1 MGNHALC
8 GEKGKC
14 GGQCSQ
20 LTISQSLESIIE
32 EPEPSGAVF
41 PDTLEGLNAVDRN
54 LLQFCASSNLAG
66 VRWLLVL
73 GGNRRA
79 TDQKGTT
86 CLHAACRSGS
96 CSIVEVLVFLEEEG
110 TAPTSMYASNSEMA
124 VKSEAE
130 PTTQTVGAFGGSRGL
145 QATDE
150 AGWTP
155 LHVAAFMGR
164 QDVVRVLLRNGAN
177 TLVRTNKGQF
187 AVDLCSDVATRRLLQ
202 KEMKATPDTGTCVD
216 FPEDRVRGQGGQGNE
231 ATLQALQVEG
241 TFLSRSCVASPSR
254 EIRFEPFFVPRAP
267 LLVEDDVDLEL
278 AELCAYLGCQIFE
291 SSPGRGLA
299 FLVVT
304 GSVRDYPIDLVG
316 FMRTTKLS
324 PLQVGTFLGED
335 FSLSKILRMEF
346 LNSVCLTNTGVVSA
360 LRTGLT
366 GLKVPPDLQKM
377 NRLLSSLSEVWWR
390 QQLRAAK
397 LSGKKKEK
405 ANSPSKSQDD
415 LIQESIDMAMDVE
428 SDELRGTNLKSILPS
443 ISSLHQ
449 LFFSTVMLHWNLH
462 APLPPSQKLDFDAW
476 AALNRGGTKEDVPD
490 WVLEPIYRA
499 VATAALEEL
508 SLEDRET
515 QPAVSSGQFDMR
527 ELAIASA
534 TGWVQVFA
542 DGLPTL
548 PGAPHFRPVSF
559 VECMQIAGMI
569 CESTASARMQSGR
582 LEHSVD
588 GSPVAKAQG
597 ILDAHPGS
605 VWLSLCGPML
615 FFEMDSGP
623 GLNPF
628 AFLHTK
634 YAKLAAV
641 DPPRLTFTL
650 CDHSLGSGEEPSS
663 SPNSGLLQLVVLL
676 QDGRFQAFHV
686 KKLVMRVSDAS
697 ALKVWVEAIASA
709 NDMCREI
716 SEDARHA
723 QGPKFASVLLRLSG
737 LRARSGGPRSD
748 NRAGTARSSER
759 RRDRTAVLMP
769 KWMSLS

>member
-1 MGNHALC
+1 MGSAQALC
-8 GEKGKC
+8 GERSKC

-41 PDTLEGLNAVDRN
+41 PDTLEGLNVIDRN

-73 GGNRRA
+73 GANRRV

-86 CLHAACRSGS
+86 CLRAACRSGS
-96 CSIVEVLVFLEEEG
+96 CSIVEVLVLLDEEPGAGPIRMASENGGQPETDEAKHGEEEKA
-110 TAPTSMYASNSEMA
+110 TATG
-124 VKSEAE
+124 K
-130 PTTQTVGAFGGSRGL
+130 GGL
-145 QATDE
+145 QSTDE

-177 TLVRTNKGQF
+177 TLARSNKGQF
-187 AVDLCSDVATRRLLQ
+187 AVDLCSDVSTRRLLQ
-202 KEMKATPDTGTCVD
+202 KEMRATSDVAMGLD
-216 FPEDRVRGQGGQGNE
+216 FLDDRAFSQAQE
-231 ATLQALQVEG
+231 PTLQSLQVEG
-241 TFLSRSCVASPSR
+241 TVLSRSVASPSR

-267 LLVEDDVDLEL
+267 LFVEEDIELEL

-316 FMRTTKLS
+316 FMRTTNLS
-324 PLQVGTFLGED
+324 HLQIGTFLGED

-346 LNSVCLTNTGVVSA
+346 LNSVCLTSTGVVSA

-377 NRLLSSLSEVWWR
+377 NRLLGSLSEVWWR

-397 LSGKKKEK
+397 LSKNKDKPDK
-405 ANSPSKSQDD
+405 AKSPSKSQDD
-415 LIQESIDMAMDVE
+415 LIEESIDMAMDVVA
-428 SDELRGTNLKSILPS
+428 DELRGTNLKAMLPS
-443 ISSLHQ
+443 INSLHQ

-476 AALNRGGTKEDVPD
+476 VALNRSGTKEDIPD

-499 VATAALEEL
+499 VSRAPLEEL
-508 SLEDRET
+508 SLDLDSET
-515 QPAVSSGQFDMR
+515 KPVTSAGNFNLC

-542 DGLPTL
+542 DGLPAL
-548 PGAPHFRPVSF
+548 PGVPRFRAVSF
-559 VECMQIAGMI
+559 VECMQIAGMT
-569 CESTASARMQSGR
+569 CESTASARMQSSLDQSTG
-582 LEHSVD
+582 

-597 ILDAHPGS
+597 ILDAHS
-605 VWLSLCGPML
+605 EAVWLSLCGPML
-615 FFEMDSGP
+615 FFEMEAGP

-634 YAKLAAV
+634 HAKLAAV

-650 CDHSLGSGEEPSS
+650 CEHGADSETASA
-663 SPNSGLLQLVVLL
+663 SPKSGLGGLQLVVLL
-676 QDGRFQAFHV
+676 RDGRFQAFHV
-686 KKLVMRVSDAS
+686 KKLVLRVSDAS
-697 ALKVWVEAIASA
+697 ALKAWVEAIASA
-709 NDMCREI
+709 NDPCGEI
-716 SEDARHA
+716 GDDV
-723 QGPKFASVLLRLSG
+723 PV
-737 LRARSGGPRSD
+737 
-748 NRAGTARSSER
+748 
-759 RRDRTAVLMP
+759 
-769 KWMSLS
+769 